1 VCAALAL
8 HTISDARLGVVGTTF
23 MAVAS
28 SSAPLAATAA
38 AVLTLLALLV
48 QKKCTYCNY
57 VCGCCKQQCASA
69 AAVLTLLALL
79 VQKNPRT
86 ATTFVAVA
94 SSSAPLAAAA
104 VLSLLALLVLC
115 WYKSTNTD
123 PQGGLSH
130 RQTRFLNPKP

>member
-1 VCAALAL
+1 VYAALAL

-48 QKKCTYCNY
+48 QKN
-57 VCGCCKQQCASA
+57 A
-69 AAVLTLLALL
+69 
-79 VQKNPRT
+79 RT

-130 RQTRFLNPKP
+130 RQTRFLNPNP